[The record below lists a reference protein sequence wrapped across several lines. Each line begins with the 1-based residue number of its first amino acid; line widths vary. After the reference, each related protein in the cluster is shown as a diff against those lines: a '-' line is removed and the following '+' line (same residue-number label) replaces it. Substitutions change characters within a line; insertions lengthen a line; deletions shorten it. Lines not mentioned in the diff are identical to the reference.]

1 MWIKKAEI
9 TSFGK
14 WRQQSFIFES
24 SNQLVY
30 GLNEAGK
37 STLYQFIQAILFGF
51 PAKRKKGKDYT
62 PNDGSGFG
70 GRLQLIHPTYG
81 IVTVERYKTKNKGK
95 AKVWL
100 EDGQQGEEDLLERI
114 LYPLTLQLFRE
125 VFTFQQE
132 QLQQMD
138 ALSEENLHD
147 ALISLGLSGSNEL
160 FEQRLRL
167 KNNYERI
174 YRPRGKKQPLNQA
187 LQTYQRLQQR
197 IKEKESQEASFQQL
211 VSQADIQNEQ
221 VAKQT
226 RKNRQFQEQQ
236 LKLEQQRM
244 NWSAYAEYLTLRKMD
259 LQRTASDTE
268 QQKLQVFYQEY
279 QQLSKE
285 REKLHAALQQHSG
298 NQESARYYF
307 YLEYENKIQQLLTEK
322 VAISRMLD
330 EEQRIANQLAEMNH
344 GQTVGWQDHPP
355 RPFAD
360 EQAIQKLFLPL
371 QNQQKTEDELKIR
384 LHLVTEQRNQAEK
397 SLNDY
402 EQKHPELFEQKKTI
416 PWLFIIAGIVV
427 VSSLFLPAPLR
438 YIGLVAAVVCVVSGF
453 IKRNQPVDKSTW
465 QEKLGQLDIHEG
477 QLAELKEQAL
487 QSQKSLLALINQLE
501 HELEQRN
508 ITSEINE
515 FAVIKVNQQAQ
526 NFLAQ
531 LKTQRELQHRQ
542 ADLRQNLMQQEQRFD
557 FLAEWLPLREKN
569 LSEKLPIVEQFAK
582 EMEQIRF
589 AQTYQENT
597 VLQQRIHEAQRQQQ
611 QLLDQ
616 HQVLMENLRLAYP
629 AEIPAFLQREADVA
643 KNQLRLKELTERV
656 VPLFDQETTQAE
668 IEEALRTLRQ
678 TIQTGEQQLHQLQ
691 EQEQRSRLQIQQMQA
706 DGTLDS
712 LYQQASQQRAHV
724 EKLTKDYAITKL
736 ENQLLQDVATELSE
750 QQLPELLAQAT
761 TYFRLLT
768 NREQTKL
775 DFSEGI
781 LTVDR
786 MSVYNLST
794 GTKDQLMMAFR
805 FAYLALQQKHP
816 LCPVIIDDGWLH
828 YDYQRKYQFA
838 KLLQQFSENYQVICL
853 SSDQEMVSYYQE
865 LHQPVWELKGV

>member
-1 MWIKKAEI
+1 M
-9 TSFGK
+9 
-14 WRQQSFIFES
+14 
-24 SNQLVY
+24 
-30 GLNEAGK
+30 
-37 STLYQFIQAILFGF
+37 
-51 PAKRKKGKDYT
+51 
-62 PNDGSGFG
+62 
-70 GRLQLIHPTYG
+70 
-81 IVTVERYKTKNKGK
+81 
-95 AKVWL
+95 
-100 EDGQQGEEDLLERI
+100 
-114 LYPLTLQLFRE
+114 
-125 VFTFQQE
+125 
-132 QLQQMD
+132 
-138 ALSEENLHD
+138 
-147 ALISLGLSGSNEL
+147 
-160 FEQRLRL
+160 
-167 KNNYERI
+167 
-174 YRPRGKKQPLNQA
+174 
-187 LQTYQRLQQR
+187 
-197 IKEKESQEASFQQL
+197 
-211 VSQADIQNEQ
+211 
-221 VAKQT
+221 
-226 RKNRQFQEQQ
+226 
-236 LKLEQQRM
+236 
-244 NWSAYAEYLTLRKMD
+244 
-259 LQRTASDTE
+259 
-268 QQKLQVFYQEY
+268 
-279 QQLSKE
+279 
-285 REKLHAALQQHSG
+285 
-298 NQESARYYF
+298 
-307 YLEYENKIQQLLTEK
+307 
-322 VAISRMLD
+322 
-330 EEQRIANQLAEMNH
+330 
-344 GQTVGWQDHPP
+344 
-355 RPFAD
+355 
-360 EQAIQKLFLPL
+360 
-371 QNQQKTEDELKIR
+371 EDELKIR

-515 FAVIKVNQQAQ
+515 FAVIKMNQQAQ

-597 VLQQRIHEAQRQQQ
+597 VLQQRIHETQRQQQ

-643 KNQLRLKELTERV
+643 KNQSRLKELTERV